1 MKTKNHLKV
10 FLTIVACLWAFPS
23 LATDWTGS
31 APTVGEKYYLYNV
44 GQQKF
49 IAHGANW
56 GTRAISDEAGIQFT
70 LQESNGKYRLYSGI
84 GTGYLGVDQY
94 VDQAALDYTLEAVS
108 GKTNVYYFTYV
119 PNDNAK
125 RYLLITNTGVVDK
138 AQATTGGTWTDEGCQ
153 WMLITKAE
161 RDQMLADANASDTDP
176 LDISYKYLENN
187 RSTWFT
193 EPYDNPNSIWSG
205 WTVNGTG
212 NTQYNNP
219 NSLRDN
225 NAEKYNTEFNNA
237 INLTGLPPG
246 KYRYFVTGFYRDCGN
261 GGQASVANFLNGSPI
276 QNAKI
281 YASGS
286 VSVNETAM
294 QTLGSGYSTTS
305 LGGGQTPD
313 NAVTVNETTYYVPN
327 SQAGATQYFFN
338 NKYAEQYVD
347 AVVGDDG
354 ALTIGVKKET
364 TIGADWTL
372 VDKMR
377 LEYRGAYHGPANGGK
392 YYLYNV
398 GAKMFIGHGDQW
410 GYHALQDEAGLEMTL
425 EETDGKYRIA
435 TGLGYLGSDGYC
447 DKAANNALAVSYE
460 FIPVEGVDN
469 AYYLKFTDSYD
480 GNEKYL
486 LFTNNAKYA
495 NKATTVTGGTW
506 PDGYSQ
512 WKLFTKAERDAM
524 LENMVGINGNPV
536 TEENPLDISYQIPNN
551 HTAYYTDCYS
561 TDDPFGF
568 RNLVTGNING
578 VDAAGTLRDK
588 NAEGWTPDADRKWD
602 VNMSFSGLPE
612 GKYRFYVTG
621 FYRDGAA
628 SGAYTRYTGGTFD
641 ARAKIYMVGDET
653 TTTDLQ
659 SIGVGASETSL
670 GGNEFNQSGFYIPDG
685 QNGAAYYFFN
695 SKYPEQYVEGIVGMN
710 GKLTI
715 GIKVDKT
722 LAGNWLV
729 VDKVRLEYLGPDVP
743 TTNVTGLLV
752 NPTFDGT
759 DGWTIGPND
768 NKNFDTN
775 TVAENFGTTF
785 NFYQDVE
792 GLDPGVYKIS
802 LQGFFRD
809 SRASGDGGTYS
820 AADVARNVRTIGQE
834 DITTFLYA
842 RVGDDL
848 DNDYTEGKN
857 SLLSIF
863 DEEFGTTG
871 ANNIH
876 SSILPNVPG
885 GMDVAHNAFEASL
898 YTDNSMIVEVTSS
911 GKLRVG
917 LKKETTTDREWTCFD
932 NMKLYKL
939 DCSLVDALALE
950 FESRRNEAEAIMNN
964 PDYAN
969 IPDFSTEYQALY
981 DVVTTDASGFTS
993 PIEYYNLLD
1002 AMRPALNAFKA
1013 SKYWYDRF
1021 KGVYDAAVAVG
1032 VDVSAYDNI
1041 SMGQAPDAIKALVVA
1056 TENAVNTAQ
1065 DGDDDKY
1072 GDCTEVYLKGWTI
1085 QQFGT
1090 ASGEHWDGNADTEY
1104 YDKNGNESLWYMSQ
1118 TVTLPAGDYVLKVAG
1133 RANLLDN
1140 IQDYTISFGS
1150 STVHLPTLG
1159 NATPG
1164 IATTGEAD
1172 YNAGNK
1178 GWEWRYVPLTVTA
1191 AGNYEIRIALAK
1203 DKVWSWSSV
1212 ADVQLFGTKEALA
1225 EGLLFLA
1232 DRLREKIEE
1241 IDKTY
1246 YGSSIL
1252 DLPVYEKFT
1261 DLLYNDNTYW
1271 EKNVAE
1277 IFRTKNTE
1285 ATYDQRQSYQYD
1297 YDGDQ
1302 IPETVTAS
1310 AASTAIGLVNYYNL
1324 MHGAQ
1329 LSTADYRKAMLVM
1342 QTKIDMAA
1350 ANAASYVYTRRA
1362 LMRAE
1367 TFADLQGD
1375 VYEDNATAVATLQQK
1390 LAECDATLK
1399 HAIAL
1404 ASGTDG
1410 TLDSQEEIVGSWD
1423 DNTHWIDDNVKTS
1436 GLYKEALD
1444 EIKAATREFID
1455 AITVK
1460 EGEAL
1465 NITDVF
1471 LYNPSFDYNNPD
1483 GWTANGSTRPHNCN
1497 TETFARYATGQDDIT
1512 ITYHDHYVEFY
1523 ELNNNPG
1530 AITGNYNSF
1539 QTVTG
1544 LPAGVYKFT
1553 ATGSYRQKQ
1562 IQNSAPDRALGNEDI
1577 TAEIYASGTEMED
1590 VEVKYTVIEETGE
1603 VDEQGN
1609 PITVEK
1615 EYTRIE
1621 QQPVTKT
1628 DRSMPLFSLYK
1639 DADGTGLEA
1648 GLDEAAALNR
1658 EKWIHTVYGAV
1669 PIDFNNYMPVVHHYD
1684 GNTVMFGITNTQG
1697 EEDVTVGVR
1706 DNHAADRQHSWAV
1719 LDNFE
1724 LYYIS
1729 PNIVSE
1735 LNKEWKAR
1743 VAIAQSEY
1751 DAFPSPQASKYG
1763 VALATYLDE
1772 NYDPTSAIAD
1782 SDLGLESSVLSEL
1795 TTAEKNELKY
1805 NKALRDLH
1813 VAQND
1818 YEAAL
1823 YWFDQLA
1830 AANAVANSFPYKTG
1844 VEIASDNYAGST
1856 ESISYDNYNV
1866 MLQSPVDATTTM
1878 ENARDKS
1885 HAVRTL
1891 ADGLFGNN
1899 NYYDVDLTSNLGDW
1913 TAWTVGTGSRNI
1925 ASSSDQMYKADV
1937 TKIEPENCFEPS
1949 TWTFNIS
1956 KSITLEKGLYMFKI
1970 AARRSGGVT
1979 KCDIK
1984 VSGEYVGTFIPVASS
1999 ASAYNNYSFIKD
2011 GESFTKGDVT
2021 ISVPRTWNPDH
2032 YNGDS
2037 GYGINTDGSTNYEAG
2052 NNNGWQWEYIPFVVA
2067 KDSTVTITIDAESKS
2082 YYTWVS
2088 FAEPQLWQGPIPTSV
2103 NENQN
2108 WDLEKCYANAHV
2120 SRNITNTTE
2129 AKTWGTIVL
2138 PYNKPLPDGWDI
2150 RQQVS
2155 KNESQDSENNN
2166 IIDFQRPKY
2175 TEGVTGEEDPSDLSS
2190 LDDETIVVNRPYVIQ
2205 VANAVSTPWSDNRVQ
2220 INPAEKPYTENTY
2233 VEMIGMYNPGEIA
2246 IGDFYIAQNKFWR
2259 VTVKPQA
2266 TKGLRVY
2273 FHVKENEEPDPNY
2286 PDPEFT
2292 PNQVRAM
2299 LMGYDVKVHDDD
2311 EQIVSEDGGFVDGI
2325 NNVNGDDAQGDYYD
2339 LQGRRVATP
2348 RHGVYIQDGK
2358 KRVVK

>member
-1 MKTKNHLKV
+1 MMLC
-10 FLTIVACLWAFPS
+10 LTTYQLHAI
-23 LATDWTGS
+23 DWTGS
-31 APTVGEKYYLYNV
+31 APTTGEKYYLYNV

-49 IAHGANW
+49 IAHGKNW
-56 GTRAISDEAGIQFT
+56 GTRAIPDEAGIQFT
-70 LQESNGKYRLYSGI
+70 LQESNGKYRFYSGI

-94 VDQAALDYTLEAVS
+94 VDQAALDYTLEEVS
-108 GKTNVYYFTYV
+108 GKTNVFYFTYI
-119 PNDNAK
+119 PTDNK
-125 RYLLITNTGVVDK
+125 MRYLLINNDGIVDR

-161 RDQMLADANASDTDP
+161 RDQKLSQVEASDTNPYDITYKIENNRTSWYRNPYSNADPFGFGSLDYGNVDGGQDAGSSFRDANAQAWTGTAG
-176 LDISYKYLENN
+176 
-187 RSTWFT
+187 RSW
-193 EPYDNPNSIWSG
+193 DASM
-205 WTVNGTG
+205 
-212 NTQYNNP
+212 
-219 NSLRDN
+219 
-225 NAEKYNTEFNNA
+225 
-237 INLTGLPPG
+237 NLSGLPQG
-246 KYRYFVTGFYRDCGN
+246 KYRFYVTGFYRD
-261 GGQASVANFLNGSPI
+261 GGADGRKTNYDAGTFDAR
-276 QNAKI
+276 AKI
-281 YASGS
+281 YMSAGTSKTTDLQSIAVGAS
-286 VSVNETAM
+286 E
-294 QTLGSGYSTTS
+294 TS
-305 LGGGQTPD
+305 LGG
-313 NAVTVNETTYYVPN
+313 NETVDGDYRYPNNQAAAAYYF
-327 SQAGATQYFFN
+327 YN
-338 NKYAEQYVD
+338 NKYPEQYVD
-347 AVVGDDG
+347 GVVDNSGT
-354 ALTIGVKKET
+354 LTFGVKVDN
-364 TIGADWTL
+364 TIANNWL
-372 VDKMR
+372 VCDKFR
-377 LEYRGAYHGPANGGK
+377 LEYRGAYHGPADGGK

-398 GAKMFIGHGDQW
+398 GAKKFIGHGDQW

-447 DKAANNALAVSYE
+447 DKGGNSNLAVSYE
-460 FIPVEGVDN
+460 FVPVEGVDN
-469 AYYLKFTDSYD
+469 AYYLKFID
-480 GNEKYL
+480 GAEKYL
-486 LFTNNAKYA
+486 LFTTSDKYI
-495 NKATTVTGGTW
+495 NKATTATGGTW
-506 PDGYSQ
+506 PEGYSQ

-536 TEENPLDISYQIPNN
+536 TEENTLDISYKIPNN
-551 HTAYYTDCYS
+551 HTAYYTGCYS

-588 NAEGWTPDADRKWD
+588 NAEGWTLDADRKWD

-670 GGNEFNQSGFYIPDG
+670 GGNEYNQSGFYIPDG

-809 SRASGDGGTYS
+809 SRATGDGGTYS

-842 RVGDDL
+842 RVGNDL

-863 DEEFGTTG
+863 DEEYGTTG
-871 ANNIH
+871 ANNVH

-898 YTDNSMIVEVTSS
+898 YTDNSMIVEVNSS

-939 DCSLVDALALE
+939 DCSLVEALALE
-950 FESRRNEAEAIMNN
+950 FDSRRNEAEAIMNN

-969 IPDFSTEYQALY
+969 IPTFSTEYQALNAVVSA
-981 DVVTTDASGFTS
+981 DVSGFTT
-993 PIEYYNLLD
+993 PYQYYDVLD

-1032 VDVSAYDNI
+1032 VDVSNYNTI
-1041 SMGQAPDAIKALVVA
+1041 SMGQVPDAIKALVVA
-1056 TENAVNTAQ
+1056 TENAVNTAK

-1072 GDCTEVYLKGWTI
+1072 GDCTEVYLKGWSI

-1090 ASGEHWDGNADTEY
+1090 ASGEHWDGTTDTEY
-1104 YDKNGNESLWYMSQ
+1104 YDKNGNNNLWYMSQ
-1118 TVTLPAGDYVLKVAG
+1118 TVTLPVGDYVLKVAG
-1133 RANLLDN
+1133 RANRLDN
-1140 IQDYTISFGS
+1140 IQEYTVTFGNKV
-1150 STVHLPTLG
+1150 VHLPTLG
-1159 NATPG
+1159 AGTPG
-1164 IATTGEAD
+1164 IATDGTANYSAGEH
-1172 YNAGNK
+1172 
-1178 GWEWRYVPLTVTA
+1178 GWEWRYIPLTITT
-1191 AGNYEIRIALAK
+1191 AGNYEIRIAFEK
-1203 DKVWSWSSV
+1203 DNVWSWSSA
-1212 ADVQLFGTKEALA
+1212 ADVQLLATKEALA
-1225 EGLLFLA
+1225 SGLLFLA
-1232 DRLREKIEE
+1232 DKLREKIEE
-1241 IDKTY
+1241 IDKAY
-1246 YGSSIL
+1246 YGSPISEV
-1252 DLPVYEKFT
+1252 PGYEIFT
-1261 DLLYNDNTYW
+1261 DLDYDDNTYW

-1285 ATYDQRQSYQYD
+1285 ATYDQRQSYNYD
-1297 YDGDQ
+1297 YDNDGTA
-1302 IPETVTAS
+1302 ESVTAS
-1310 AASTAIGLVNYYNL
+1310 SASTAIGLVNYYNI
-1324 MHGAQ
+1324 MHGAI
-1329 LSTADYRKAMLVM
+1329 LSTADYRKALLVM

-1362 LMRAE
+1362 LLRAE
-1367 TFADLQGD
+1367 TFADLQDD
-1375 VYEDNATAVATLQQK
+1375 VYENNAAAVATLQQRI
-1390 LAECDATLK
+1390 AECDATLK

-1404 ASGTDG
+1404 ASGTNG
-1410 TLDSQEEIVGSWD
+1410 TLDTQEEIVGSWD
-1423 DNTHWIDDNVKTS
+1423 DDTHWIADGVKTS
-1436 GLYKEALD
+1436 GLYKDALD
-1444 EIKAATREFID
+1444 KIKAATREFID

-1460 EGEAL
+1460 ENKAL

-1497 TETFARYATGQDDIT
+1497 TNTFAAYVNSGYKDIT
-1512 ITYHDHYVEFY
+1512 TTYVNHYVEFY
-1523 ELNNNPG
+1523 ELHGNPG

-1562 IQNSAPDRALGNEDI
+1562 IQNSAPDRALGNENI
-1577 TAEIYASGTEMED
+1577 TAEIYASGTHME
-1590 VEVKYTVIEETGE
+1590 EVPVQYTVEEETGE
-1603 VDEQGN
+1603 MDEEGN
-1609 PITVEK
+1609 PITQTVT
-1615 EYTRIE
+1615 YTRME
-1621 QQPVTKT
+1621 LQPVVDT
-1628 DRSMPLFSLYK
+1628 DRSMPLFSLYTN
-1639 DADGTGLEA
+1639 ADQTGLLE
-1648 GLDEAAALNR
+1648 GLFNDDRKCN
-1658 EKWIHTVYGAV
+1658 TVYGAV
-1669 PIDFNNYMPVVHHYD
+1669 PVDFVNYMPVVNHYD
-1684 GNTVMFGITNTQG
+1684 GNTVMFGVTKTDG
-1697 EEDVTVGVR
+1697 TEDVTVGVR
-1706 DNHAADRQHSWAV
+1706 DESADEREHSWAV

-1724 LYYIS
+1724 LFYIS
-1729 PNIVSE
+1729 PNIVNE
-1735 LNKEWKAR
+1735 LGNEWTKR
-1743 VAIAQSEY
+1743 VELAQADY
-1751 DAFPSPQASKYG
+1751 DNYTSPQASKYG
-1763 VALATYLDE
+1763 VELANYLS
-1772 NYDPTSAIAD
+1772 NFDPTTAIAD
-1782 SDLGLESSVLSEL
+1782 SELGVETDVLNGL
-1795 TTAEKNELKY
+1795 TTDQKNELKY
-1805 NKALRDLH
+1805 NKALKDLH
-1813 VAQND
+1813 VAQNN
-1818 YEAAL
+1818 YEAAV

-1830 AANAVANSFPYKTG
+1830 ATNAVANSFPYVTG
-1844 VEIASDNYAGST
+1844 ASIESDNYAGST
-1856 ESISYDNYNV
+1856 ENISYDTYNV
-1866 MLQSPVDATTTM
+1866 MLESAVDATTTM
-1878 ENARDKS
+1878 ADARDKTW
-1885 HAVRTL
+1885 AVRTL
-1891 ADGLFGNN
+1891 ADGLFGEG
-1899 NYYDVDLTSNLGDW
+1899 NYYDVDKSSDLGELS
-1913 TAWTVGTGSRNI
+1913 AWTLGTGSRNI
-1925 ASSSDQMYKADV
+1925 ASSGDQMYKADG
-1937 TKIEPENCFEPS
+1937 TKVEPEACFAQPG
-1949 TWTFNIS
+1949 WKFNIS
-1956 KSITLEKGLYMFKI
+1956 KTVTLEKGLYMFKI

-1984 VSGEYVGTFIPVASS
+1984 VSGDNVGTFTPVAD
-1999 ASAYNNYSFIKD
+1999 ANAAYNNYSFIKD
-2011 GESFTKGDVT
+2011 GKSFTKGDVT
-2021 ISVPRTWNPDH
+2021 IAVPRAWAENL
-2032 YNGDS
+2032 YNGDT
-2037 GYGINTDGSTNYEAG
+2037 GYGLATDGSTDYTNNASNY
-2052 NNNGWQWEYIPFVVA
+2052 GWQWQYIPFVVA
-2067 KDSTVTITIDAESKS
+2067 KGSNVTITIDAESKS
-2082 YYTWVS
+2082 YYTWAS

-2103 NENQN
+2103 NENQD

-2129 AKTWGTIVL
+2129 SKTWGTIVL

-2155 KNESQDSENNN
+2155 KNESQDADN

-2175 TEGVTGEEDPSDLSS
+2175 DPDLTGEDDPSDISS
-2190 LDDETIVVNRPYVIQ
+2190 LADETIVVNRPYVIQ
-2205 VANAVSTPWSDNRVQ
+2205 VSNKVSNPWSDNRVQ
-2220 INPAEKPYTENTY
+2220 IAPSNKPYTENTY
-2233 VEMIGMYNPGEIA
+2233 VEMVGMYNPGEIA
-2246 IGDFYIAQNKFWR
+2246 IGDFYIAKNPDTGKSVFWR

-2273 FHVKENEEPDPNY
+2273 FHVKENNSPDPNIGNPGMS
-2286 PDPEFT
+2286 PD
-2292 PNQVRAM
+2292 NVRSI
-2299 LMGYDVKVHDDD
+2299 LMGYNVKLQDDD
-2311 EQIVSEDGGFVDGI
+2311 EQFVSEDGGFVDGI
-2325 NNVNGDDAQGDYYD
+2325 NDLNGDDAQGDYYD